1 MNKESVMALLA
12 EVNDE
17 NSGRDLVSAGSI
29 REVGI
34 HEDSVS
40 VDVRLGYP
48 LADNGADLAASI
60 KTRLE
65 SDPGLQ
71 GECQYELQGD
81 VTQGAGRSQTAG
93 LHREYYCRGFWQGR
107 CG

>member
-1 MNKESVMALLA
+1 MNKESVMALQA

-17 NSGRDLVSAGSI
+17 HTGRDLVSAGSI

-34 HEDSVS
+34 HDNNVS

-65 SDPGLQ
+65 SDPGIASASVNMS
-71 GECQYELQGD
+71 CK
-81 VTQGAGRSQTAG
+81 VMPTR
-93 LHREYYCRGFWQGR
+93 CRR
-107 CG
+107 I